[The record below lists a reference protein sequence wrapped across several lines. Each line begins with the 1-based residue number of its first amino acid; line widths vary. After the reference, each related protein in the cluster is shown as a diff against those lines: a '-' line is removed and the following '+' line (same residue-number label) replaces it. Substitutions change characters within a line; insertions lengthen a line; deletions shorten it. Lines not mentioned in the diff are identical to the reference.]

1 MTTSNTTTNTRSSA
15 KKFAFTYDHV
25 NKKIIGTDI
34 AFQKAGIPGSALEKE
49 LNTRMEER
57 PSYGFA
63 VIETE
68 KKPAKKTYAGLT
80 MEVMETYLAIYQ
92 GELANEMRTEFAK
105 MKVKHNKKEMSYP
118 TIKSWFLDLFPHFN
132 VNKAKKAIQDHK
144 LMEAKAPHQ
153 VVKVSISIPK
163 AANQHAEGNE

>member
-1 MTTSNTTTNTRSSA
+1 
-15 KKFAFTYDHV
+15 
-25 NKKIIGTDI
+25 
-34 AFQKAGIPGSALEKE
+34 
-49 LNTRMEER
+49 
-57 PSYGFA
+57 
-63 VIETE
+63 
-68 KKPAKKTYAGLT
+68 

-105 MKVKHNKKEMSYP
+105 MKVKHNKKEMSYS